1 MQKQYNKSDNNQSI
15 WNNIYV
21 STAESLLKTIRAIKE
36 NTVRLNADDLQEEK
50 RNRLVLSAEKNAR
63 SIEILTA
70 LILAEIMVCQDD
82 SLYQEVSQ
90 AIQDSTT
97 NSKECTLL
105 LDLVRLVEL
114 NENTDITETTQNLL
128 KLFGSA
134 LLATEEN
141 INYDTSENDEQKFV
155 WQRFLYQ
162 PKASKSE
169 RNKGC
174 EGLETSKKFTA
185 GNYSQSP
192 TCKTC
197 DLTLNGTNDH
207 SECSGEVYYKEM
219 ESKNTKN
226 NHPTV
231 KPIALMEYLVKLV
244 SREWA
249 LVLDPFAGSGST
261 LLACKNLGRGY
272 VGIEM
277 DEEYIKIINARL
289 WNTL

>member
-1 MQKQYNKSDNNQSI
+1 MTSQEYAPSGGFADNGSASRFFMKCEFTKDELNDCNSMQKQYNKSDNNQSI

-155 WQRFLYQ
+155 
-162 PKASKSE
+162 
-169 RNKGC
+169 
-174 EGLETSKKFTA
+174 
-185 GNYSQSP
+185 
-192 TCKTC
+192 
-197 DLTLNGTNDH
+197 
-207 SECSGEVYYKEM
+207 
-219 ESKNTKN
+219 
-226 NHPTV
+226 
-231 KPIALMEYLVKLV
+231 
-244 SREWA
+244 
-249 LVLDPFAGSGST
+249 
-261 LLACKNLGRGY
+261 
-272 VGIEM
+272 
-277 DEEYIKIINARL
+277 
-289 WNTL
+289 

>member
-1 MQKQYNKSDNNQSI
+1 MFPNTKGSKASGLTPTKARSWKNTSIAGINRTGFDDDGSASRFFMKCEFTKDELNDCNSMQKQYNKSDNNQSI

-155 WQRFLYQ
+155 
-162 PKASKSE
+162 
-169 RNKGC
+169 
-174 EGLETSKKFTA
+174 
-185 GNYSQSP
+185 
-192 TCKTC
+192 
-197 DLTLNGTNDH
+197 
-207 SECSGEVYYKEM
+207 
-219 ESKNTKN
+219 
-226 NHPTV
+226 
-231 KPIALMEYLVKLV
+231 
-244 SREWA
+244 
-249 LVLDPFAGSGST
+249 
-261 LLACKNLGRGY
+261 
-272 VGIEM
+272 
-277 DEEYIKIINARL
+277 
-289 WNTL
+289 